1 MTDNPWQLQL
11 ACRWDDGHVAG
22 LNLGGRGKGDKTPAA
37 KRKSAAPAPKSVSTS
52 RRTKTEKFTASTV
65 GQIGVMWLKWEFF
78 FVPC

>member
-1 MTDNPWQLQL
+1 
-11 ACRWDDGHVAG
+11 VAG
-22 LNLGGRGKGDKTPAA
+22 LNPGRGKGDKAPAA
-37 KRKSAAPAPKSVSTS
+37 KRKSAAPKSVSTS